1 MSHQSPAIPNETWS
15 LIWAGIIVGLLL
27 AVTAAGLVAMYV
39 ANFNLL
45 DWME

>member
-1 MSHQSPAIPNETWS
+1 MSHETPGTPKRNWS
-15 LIWAGIIVGLLL
+15 LIWAGIIGGLLI
-27 AVTAAGLVAMYV
+27 AATAAGLIAMYV